1 MVAVVVQL
9 AFSQLQRTMGAR
21 GEAGQPL
28 VDRVPGVGEA
38 GMLVVDLR
46 RLAWG
51 TPVVGGTL
59 VNNRVL
65 VVAVQALLLEVV
77 VVPDPEN

>member
-1 MVAVVVQL
+1 MAVAAQSAL
-9 AFSQLQRTMGAR
+9 SQLQRTMGAWE
-21 GEAGQPL
+21 EAVEPL

-38 GMLVVDLR
+38 GMLVG
-46 RLAWG
+46 G
-51 TPVVGGTL
+51 TPVVVGTVGEGTL

-65 VVAVQALLLEVV
+65 EVVVGQALLLEVV

>member
-1 MVAVVVQL
+1 
-9 AFSQLQRTMGAR
+9 MGAWE
-21 GEAGQPL
+21 EAVQPL

-38 GMLVVDLR
+38 GML
-46 RLAWG
+46 AGG
-51 TPVVGGTL
+51 TPVVGGTVGEGTL

-65 VVAVQALLLEVV
+65 EVVVVQALLPEVV

>member
-1 MVAVVVQL
+1 MVAVAVQL
-9 AFSQLQRTMGAR
+9 AFSQLQHTMGAR

-38 GMLVVDLR
+38 GMLVVGLR
-46 RLAWG
+46 RLAG
-51 TPVVGGTL
+51 GIPTVGGTV

-65 VVAVQALLLEVV
+65 LVAVQALLLEVV
-77 VVPDPEN
+77 VAPDP